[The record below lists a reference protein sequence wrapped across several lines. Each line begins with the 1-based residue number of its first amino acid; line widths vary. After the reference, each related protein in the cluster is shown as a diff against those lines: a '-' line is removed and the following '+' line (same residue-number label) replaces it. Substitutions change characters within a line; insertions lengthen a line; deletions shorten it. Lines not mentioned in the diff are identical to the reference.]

1 MTLEDRL
8 RDHLQSTDAEAPA
21 PSVESIRS
29 AARRRSTR
37 NRVVAAG
44 AAAVAGVAL
53 FVGAASLV
61 NEPSV
66 VDLAGTTRT
75 TMTSDGEAAR
85 QLADESTAPT
95 TTAPTE
101 ALAEASAELGDGLP
115 GFQRPLLIGV
125 DDGFAG
131 VQLTD
136 AGVVALRSSDGVNFS
151 ESPTSGFPDTMLGL
165 QGPLVHDG
173 EVFGVLAIGEDSVD
187 RPGFIALSRDLAEW
201 TVQPLPPADGDGVE
215 AFVQSVAIADG
226 TVVAVGATFP
236 RFVDPVILAAD
247 LGLID
252 GGAVERNCGAIWDG
266 PDATIEIVDCDGGD
280 PLAVIPPGTP
290 EHAEIFAAVDA
301 PGSERVDIIV
311 WTGGADRPFEVQR
324 LAAQE
329 FASPSVL
336 ADADGF
342 VLFDIGAGTP
352 AVRRSADGVVWGE
365 PSEVGGDGQ
374 RLVSVGGTVASL
386 GFIDGSLIVQSLGAG
401 DVEATGV
408 EVVEVGND
416 SRFGWIVGI
425 ASGPGGAAVL
435 LQGSTESLA
444 GSALDSLPERV
455 TITVDGYTLV
465 TDLES
470 AGPFVV
476 TGPDGTVIHDLPEGS
491 SIFDDADDLDG
502 VARFEGV
509 DDERLVILDPVTG
522 DELFSV
528 TQEEF
533 VAAMGLDPSLL
544 DPAALDADEV
554 IGGVVPTQALM
565 FTTGDGT
572 WRRIDD
578 LPPAVADSFL
588 TLEAVGDDEVLLR
601 IERIVEPPD
610 IAFLAEDGEFTAEQ
624 QAAMDAWERA
634 QQDAAQ
640 LVRVPVG

>member
-1 MTLEDRL
+1 MGVPGRLQLGHEPLPASGPRPRVRAADRPTGCHAAARVRPRP

-374 RLVSVGGTVASL
+374 R
-386 GFIDGSLIVQSLGAG
+386 
-401 DVEATGV
+401 
-408 EVVEVGND
+408 
-416 SRFGWIVGI
+416 
-425 ASGPGGAAVL
+425 P
-435 LQGSTESLA
+435 